1 MFVVTDIYFGIGELR
16 LIPLEIQENNGCEF
30 LKNGKCPFMRQFRKG
45 VKAQVLCQRGWDNM
59 IRFGCVKKAGEKQD
73 EAE

>member
-1 MFVVTDIYFGIGELR
+1 MFVVTDKHSGISELR

-30 LKNGKCPFMRQFRKG
+30 LKDGKCPFMRQFRKG

-59 IRFGCVKKAGEKQD
+59 IRFGCVKKVGEKQD